1 MTFPPN
7 AVSGSPS
14 SQRLAWLVGTATLSR
29 LFLNT
34 ARRFVYPFAPTLS
47 RGLGVPITA
56 ITSLIALNQAAGLLS
71 PLFGPLG
78 DRWGYRIMMISGLGM
93 LAVGMTATGIFPIY
107 ATLALAV
114 LLAGLGKSLY
124 DPALQ
129 AYIGENVAYHR
140 RGMVMGIIEFSWAGS
155 TLVGIPLIGLLI
167 GRVGWQSPFLI
178 LGGLA
183 AVSAVSLSL
192 IFPKT
197 RRRQAGPRT
206 GYAAAWRLLRSEPAA
221 IGALGFSFCMAMA
234 NDNLFVSYGLW
245 LESRFALTVV
255 ALGTAT
261 TVIGLAELVGEGL
274 TATIADRL
282 GLKRS
287 IFTGLILTVLSYGL
301 LPLLGQSLLLGL
313 VGLFFVFLAF
323 EFTIVTSFPL
333 FTELIPQARGAMMS
347 ALLAAAGLGRM
358 TGALLGGPVWLAGGI
373 TAIGLTSAGITSL
386 ALLSLGW
393 GLQHWSDINDK
404 G

>member
-1 MTFPPN
+1 MTIQSNSASAQP
-7 AVSGSPS
+7 SP
-14 SQRLAWLVGTATLSR
+14 QQLAWQVGIAALSR

-34 ARRFVYPFAPTLS
+34 ARRFVYPFAPALS
-47 RGLGVPITA
+47 RGLGVPLTA

-78 DRWGYRIMMISGLGM
+78 DRWGYRLMMISGLTM
-93 LAVGMTATGIFPIY
+93 LAVGMTATGLFPVY
-107 ATLALAV
+107 GMLALAV

-129 AYIGENVAYHR
+129 AYVGENVAFHR
-140 RGMVMGIIEFSWAGS
+140 RGLVMGIIEFSWAGS

-167 GRVGWQSPFLI
+167 ARVGWQAPFLI

-183 AVSAVSLSL
+183 MISAISLSL
-192 IFPKT
+192 VFPKT
-197 RRRQAGPRT
+197 NTHKNRRHT
-206 GYAAAWRLLRSEPAA
+206 GYGEAWGLLRGERAA
-221 IGALGFSFCMAMA
+221 MGALGFSFFMALA

-245 LESRFALTVV
+245 LESKFALTVV

-261 TVIGLAELVGEGL
+261 MVIGTAELAGEGL
-274 TATIADRL
+274 TASISDRL

-287 IFTGLILTVLSYGL
+287 LIVGLTLSMVSYAM

-313 VGLFFVFLAF
+313 TGLFLVFIAF

-333 FTELIPQARGAMMS
+333 FTELIPEARGAMMS
-347 ALLAAAGLGRM
+347 ALLAAAGLGRVA
-358 TGALLGGPVWLAGGI
+358 GALIGGPVWLAGGI
-373 TAIGLTSAGITSL
+373 TAVGLTSACVAGL
-386 ALLSLGW
+386 ALLSLKW
-393 GLQHWSDINDK
+393 GLRHWSGINNN
-404 G
+404 